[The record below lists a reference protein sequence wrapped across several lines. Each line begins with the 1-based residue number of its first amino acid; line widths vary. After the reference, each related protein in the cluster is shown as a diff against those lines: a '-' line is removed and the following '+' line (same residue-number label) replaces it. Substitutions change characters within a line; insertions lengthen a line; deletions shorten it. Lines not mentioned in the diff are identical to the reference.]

1 MLTAEENELLTRIGP
16 GTPMGALM
24 RRYWHPIAATSEMR
38 TAWTKRVQLLGENL
52 VLYRNRSGEFGLI
65 EESCPHRRASLA
77 YGIPTMDGI
86 RCPYHGWQFNASGA
100 CTDQPNEPE
109 ESRFKSKIQTP
120 AYPVE
125 ELGGLLFAYLG
136 PLPAPLVPRL
146 DGFVAEGAIR
156 MIGRAVVPCNWLQI
170 MENSV
175 DPVHTEWLHGHLHEF
190 QSEEE
195 GEKVAISR
203 HHVKIGFDEF
213 DYGIYKRRLLE
224 GQSEDTDDWKTGH
237 PMVFPTI
244 LAVGNESTA
253 VRMHAFQMRVPMD
266 DTHTM
271 HYWYNAY
278 VPLNG
283 AGIPQRLLD
292 DVPMYDVPFLD
303 DRGNYMIDLID
314 AQDIMAWTTQGP
326 IADRTRE
333 TLGSADRGVTL
344 LRRMLKRELKKI
356 ENGEDPIGVVRD
368 PEKNR
373 VIALHIEK
381 AKAHYADGFENLVRR
396 TRIRYS
402 PVADDLIAVV
412 TARHPELVE
421 GQP

>member
-16 GTPMGALM
+16 GTRMGALM
-24 RRYWHPIAATSEMR
+24 RRYWHPVAATADLQD
-38 TAWTKRVQLLGENL
+38 AWTKRVRLLGEDL
-52 VLYRNRSGEFGLI
+52 VLFRDRSGAFGLI
-65 EESCPHRRASLA
+65 AEQCPHRRASLA
-77 YGIPTMDGI
+77 YGIPTINGI
-86 RCPYHGWQFNASGA
+86 RCPYHGWQFDATGA
-100 CTDQPNEPE
+100 CVDQPNEPP
-109 ESRFKSKIQTP
+109 ESNFKSKVNTP

-136 PLPAPLVPRL
+136 PEPRPLLPRL
-146 DGFVAEGAIR
+146 DGLVAPGAIR

-190 QSEEE
+190 QSEDED
-195 GEKVAISR
+195 EKVAISR

-244 LAVGNESTA
+244 LAVGNSNDA
-253 VRMHAFQMRVPMD
+253 FRMHAFQMRVPMD

-271 HYWYNAY
+271 HIWYNAY

-283 AGIPQRLLD
+283 ARVPQKLLD
-292 DVPMYDVPFLD
+292 EVPVYDVPFADAQGEYL
-303 DRGNYMIDLID
+303 IDLID
-314 AQDIMAWTTQGP
+314 AQDIMAWVSQGP
-326 IADRTRE
+326 IADRTQE
-333 TLGSADRGVTL
+333 SLGSSDRGVTL
-344 LRRMLKRELKKI
+344 LRRMLRRELAKI
-356 ENGEDPIGVVRD
+356 EDGLDPIGVIRD
-368 PEKNR
+368 PQRNHIE
-373 VIALHIEK
+373 LHIEK
-381 AKAHYADGFENLVRR
+381 AKAHYADGFEQLVRR

-402 PVADDLIAVV
+402 PVVEDLIGVFAQPV
-412 TARHPELVE
+412 THA
-421 GQP
+421 

>member
-16 GTPMGALM
+16 GTRMGALM
-24 RRYWHPIAATSEMR
+24 RRYWHPIAAAVDMKD
-38 TAWTKRVQLLGENL
+38 AWTKRVRLLGEDL
-52 VLYRNRSGEFGLI
+52 VLFRDRSGAFGLI
-65 EESCPHRRASLA
+65 AEQCPHRRASLA
-77 YGIPTMDGI
+77 YGIPTINGI
-86 RCPYHGWQFNASGA
+86 RCPYHGWQFDATGA
-100 CTDQPNEPE
+100 CVDQPNEPP
-109 ESRFKSKIQTP
+109 ESSFKSKINTP

-136 PLPAPLVPRL
+136 PAPRPLLPRL
-146 DGFVAEGAIR
+146 DGLVAPGAIR

-190 QSEEE
+190 QSEDED
-195 GEKVAISR
+195 EKVAISR

-244 LAVGNESTA
+244 LAVGNASDTL
-253 VRMHAFQMRVPMD
+253 RMHAFQMRVPMD

-271 HYWYNAY
+271 HIWYNAY

-283 AGIPQRLLD
+283 APVPQKLLD
-292 DVPMYDVPFLD
+292 EVPVYDVPFVD
-303 DRGNYMIDLID
+303 ARGEYLIDLID
-314 AQDIMAWTTQGP
+314 AQDIMAWVSQGP
-326 IADRTRE
+326 IADRTQE
-333 TLGSADRGVTL
+333 SLGSSDRGVTL
-344 LRRMLKRELKKI
+344 LRRMLRRELAKI
-356 ENGEDPIGVVRD
+356 EDGHDPIGVIRD
-368 PEKNR
+368 PRRNH
-373 VIALHIEK
+373 VDLHIEK
-381 AKAHYADGFENLVRR
+381 AKAHYADGFEQLVRR

-402 PVADDLIAVV
+402 PVVEELIGVFATPV
-412 TARHPELVE
+412 THA
-421 GQP
+421 